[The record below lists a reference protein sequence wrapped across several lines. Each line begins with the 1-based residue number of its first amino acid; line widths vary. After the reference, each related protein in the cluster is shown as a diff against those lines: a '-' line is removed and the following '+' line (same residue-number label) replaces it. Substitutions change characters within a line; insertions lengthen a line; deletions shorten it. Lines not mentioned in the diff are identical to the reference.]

1 MGTASAT
8 VKSVEDGRSHTV
20 ARAVRERSQRPRQ
33 HSAASRAQTHWALRL
48 VATFLATSRSSDAS
62 RSSRIV
68 DVMDDLARNGRIGHL
83 PDQVEGLVR
92 DNRVEVRVLFGAS
105 QQSLAPRGFFVPA
118 GRPATVE
125 AVWLATAYG
134 NWRQLVPPVPPPL
147 DSEGAGR
154 GHGSRASTS
163 RTGCETACS
172 CGVAR
177 TALCDGP
184 AT

>member
-1 MGTASAT
+1 MPWRRTLGTRRPCWPEWRPSRMSLMVGRVTPSQAPRFVSSSTSYRGLPREWIASSIADPQDC
-8 VKSVEDGRSHTV
+8 EPGQD
-20 ARAVRERSQRPRQ
+20 
-33 HSAASRAQTHWALRL
+33 SRTQGLRRV
-48 VATFLATSRSSDAS
+48 VATFVATSRSSDAS

-83 PDQVEGLVR
+83 PDQVEGQVG

-147 DSEGAGR
+147 DS
-154 GHGSRASTS
+154 
-163 RTGCETACS
+163 
-172 CGVAR
+172 
-177 TALCDGP
+177 
-184 AT
+184 